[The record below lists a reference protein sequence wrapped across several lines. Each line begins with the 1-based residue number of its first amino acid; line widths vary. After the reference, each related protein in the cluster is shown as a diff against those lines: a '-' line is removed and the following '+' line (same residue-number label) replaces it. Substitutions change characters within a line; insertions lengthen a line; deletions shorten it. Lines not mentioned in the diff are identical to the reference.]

1 MARDDEGDGC
11 DGWLLGSQGAQL
23 QHQEQRRRTALAAG
37 LFLIATLCCLAW
49 QGGARLVAQ
58 RDALA
63 MTNLWG
69 PYYQSYYAAAPTYA
83 YYPQYQYQQLAPA
96 MPPSPQASLVAKV
109 TAPSENIKAW
119 GAQRVKFEVARL
131 IKEEDLSVKAEEK
144 MATAVGTLAQEV
156 EQMKVQTAVAKVDG
170 DDGRT
175 TTQLVEGQPGPPG
188 QAGSPGSQ
196 GSPGALGAP
205 GAPGAVEYVPEPEYP
220 PPQLSEYPPYGV
232 PPPWASSRQEGRQS
246 PEATA
251 APLQA
256 HAPAPA
262 PEQTEATKNAAV
274 LPTPKAKSSKQE
286 LVVQSRISPNP
297 LAGSLF
303 AVQVPDGLTA
313 GSEFEA
319 EVPGHGLE
327 TVKVPNGVHSGQV
340 IDIETTDPAKLQQ
353 KTSQKQAS
361 TPTQGAHVTVSMPP
375 PEVPPPVKN
384 GVKAPPPL
392 NALQREEVRA
402 AMGHETYQMVVDEAL
417 KVDRSADKHEA
428 AALRTSRPLDSIT
441 VNNAAAV
448 PATVVAPSEAP
459 QAPVVFFSAR
469 HVHQTGMT
477 LRRAPLTAAALRAH
491 VSPKATTAAAH
502 EQRLDVQHIPAALQ
516 KAALSVHKMVTEQ
529 KALESSV
536 VQLEQVASH
545 FMAAH
550 ARTRPVET
558 KGTSFYTSMFMYICM
573 HV

>member
-1 MARDDEGDGC
+1 MARDEEGDGC

-392 NALQREEVRA
+392 NALQRQEVRA

-428 AALRTSRPLDSIT
+428 AALRTSRPPDSIT
-441 VNNAAAV
+441 VNNAAAA

-491 VSPKATTAAAH
+491 VSPKVTTAAAH

-558 KGTSFYTSMFMYICM
+558 KGASFYTSMFMYICM
-573 HV
+573 YV